1 MNTVWQHLKST
12 LERSLIRQP
21 VRVAS
26 RLRGMLPRKMPA
38 LNVRAGC
45 TNAYRYWRNKRSLR
59 AHIAGE
65 RALLQTAREQH
76 AAFYRIPERE
86 PLVSV
91 IIPTW
96 NRGELLTARTLPSV
110 LAQTHQNLE
119 IIVVGDCCTDATAEM
134 IAELGDPRMIFYNL
148 PERGKYP
155 SEKKALWQVAGSA
168 PKNKGLEMARG
179 SWIAPL
185 DDDDVFTPDH
195 IASLLQ
201 CAQIN
206 DLELVYGK
214 LRIEEAAGRWKEKG
228 QVTHQM
234 SIQNSTMLFRS
245 YLKLFRSDVNAW
257 RYGLTVDYQRTIR
270 YRETGVRIG
279 YLKQVVAMMPLRP
292 GQTKIGLSAHDRPAA
307 AVISAPARM
316 GSQ

>member
-1 MNTVWQHLKST
+1 MNTVWQYLKPT
-12 LERSLIRQP
+12 PAGSLIRQL
-21 VRVAS
+21 VIGTY
-26 RLRGMLPRKMPA
+26 RLRGRLPRKAMA
-38 LNVRAGC
+38 LNVRVRC

-59 AHIAGE
+59 AHIAQE
-65 RALLQTAREQH
+65 RLLLLTAREQQ
-76 AAFYRIPERE
+76 AAFYRVLEHE

-96 NRGELLTARTLPSV
+96 NRGELLAARTLPSV

-119 IIVVGDCCTDATAEM
+119 IIVVGDCCTDTTAEM
-134 IAELGDPRMIFYNL
+134 IASIGDPRVIFYNL
-148 PERGKYP
+148 PERGSYP

-195 IASLLQ
+195 VASLLQ
-201 CAQIN
+201 FAQTH

-228 QVTHQM
+228 EVTRQM
-234 SIQNSTMLFRS
+234 SVQNSTMLFRS
-245 YLKLFRSDVNAW
+245 YLKLFRSDINAW

-279 YLKQVVAMMPLRP
+279 YLNQVVALMPLRP
-292 GQTKIGLSAHDRPAA
+292 GQNKMGLAADDRPGA
-307 AVISAPARM
+307 AVMNAL
-316 GSQ
+316 

>member
-1 MNTVWQHLKST
+1 MNTVWQYLKPT
-12 LERSLIRQP
+12 PVGSLIRQL
-21 VRVAS
+21 VIGAY
-26 RLRGMLPRKMPA
+26 RLRGRFPRKA
-38 LNVRAGC
+38 VAFNIRVRC

-59 AHIAGE
+59 THIAHE
-65 RALLQTAREQH
+65 RLLLLTAREQP
-76 AAFYRIPERE
+76 AAFYRVPEHE

-96 NRGELLTARTLPSV
+96 NRGELLAARTLPSV

-119 IIVVGDCCTDATAEM
+119 IIVVGDCCTDTTAEM
-134 IAELGDPRMIFYNL
+134 IAAIGDPRVIFYNL
-148 PERGKYP
+148 PERGNYP

-195 IASLLQ
+195 VASLLQ
-201 CAQIN
+201 FAQTN
-206 DLELVYGK
+206 DLELAYGK

-228 QVTHQM
+228 QVTRQM

-245 YLKLFRSDVNAW
+245 YLKLYRSDINAW
-257 RYGLTVDYQRTIR
+257 RDGLTVDYQRTIR

-279 YLKQVVAMMPLRP
+279 YLNQVVALMPLRP
-292 GQTKIGLSAHDRPAA
+292 GQTTMGLAADDRPGE
-307 AVISAPARM
+307 AVMNAL
-316 GSQ
+316 

>member
-1 MNTVWQHLKST
+1 
-12 LERSLIRQP
+12 
-21 VRVAS
+21 
-26 RLRGMLPRKMPA
+26 
-38 LNVRAGC
+38 
-45 TNAYRYWRNKRSLR
+45 
-59 AHIAGE
+59 
-65 RALLQTAREQH
+65 LQSAREQQE
-76 AAFYRIPERE
+76 AFYRVPDHE

-96 NRGELLTARTLPSV
+96 NRGELLATRTLPSV

-119 IIVVGDCCTDATAEM
+119 IIVVGDCCTDTTAEM
-134 IAELGDPRMIFYNL
+134 IAAIGDPRVIFYNL
-148 PERGKYP
+148 PERGNYP

-168 PKNKGLEMARG
+168 PKNKGLEMAHG

-195 IASLLQ
+195 VASLLRF
-201 CAQIN
+201 AHTH

-214 LRIEEAAGRWKEKG
+214 LRIEEAPGRWKEKG
-228 QVTHQM
+228 QVTRQM

-245 YLKLFRSDVNAW
+245 YLRIFRSDINAW

-279 YLKQVVAMMPLRP
+279 YLNQVVALMPLRP
-292 GQTKIGLSAHDRPAA
+292 GQAKMGLAADDRPGA
-307 AVISAPARM
+307 AVMNVLQP
-316 GSQ
+316 QD

>member
-1 MNTVWQHLKST
+1 MKTLWQYLKPT
-12 LERSLIRQP
+12 PVGSLIRQL
-21 VRVAS
+21 VLEAL
-26 RLRGMLPRKMPA
+26 RLRGLLPRKTPD
-38 LNVRAGC
+38 LPVRARC

-59 AHIAGE
+59 AHIAHE
-65 RALLQTAREQH
+65 RLLLQTAREQQV
-76 AAFYRIPERE
+76 AFYRVPEHA

-96 NRGELLTARTLPSV
+96 NRGELLASRTLPSV

-119 IIVVGDCCTDATAEM
+119 IIVVGDCCTDNTDKM
-134 IAELGDPRMIFYNL
+134 IAAIGDPRVIFYNL
-148 PERGKYP
+148 PERGNYP

-195 IASLLQ
+195 VASLLQ
-201 CAQIN
+201 FAHTH

-228 QVTHQM
+228 QVSRQM

-245 YLKLFRSDVNAW
+245 YLRIFRSDINAW

-279 YLKQVVAMMPLRP
+279 YLNQVVALMPLRP
-292 GQTKIGLSAHDRPAA
+292 GQARIGVAADDRPGE
-307 AVISAPARM
+307 VIMRVPAQM
-316 GSQ
+316 S

>member
-1 MNTVWQHLKST
+1 MNTLWQYLKPT
-12 LERSLIRQP
+12 PVGSLIRQL
-21 VRVAS
+21 VRAAS
-26 RLRGMLPRKMPA
+26 CLPGRLPRRTPA

-96 NRGELLTARTLPSV
+96 NRAELLTARTLPSV

-119 IIVVGDCCTDATAEM
+119 IIVVGDCCTDNTDKM
-134 IAELGDPRMIFYNL
+134 IAAIGDPRVIYYNL
-148 PERGKYP
+148 PERGNYP

-185 DDDDVFTPDH
+185 DDDDVYTPDH
-195 IASLLQ
+195 IAALLQ
-201 CAQIN
+201 CAQIH

-214 LRIEEAAGRWKEKG
+214 LRIEEASGRWKEKG
-228 QVTHQM
+228 QVTRQM

-245 YLKLFRSDVNAW
+245 YLKLFRSDSNAW
-257 RYGLTVDYQRTIR
+257 RYDLTVDYQRTIR

-279 YLKQVVAMMPLRP
+279 YLNQVVALMPLRP
-292 GQTKIGLSAHDRPAA
+292 GQTRVGILADDRPGT
-307 AVISAPARM
+307 AVINALA
-316 GSQ
+316 